1 MILTGDEIHKQVA
14 LNRIHIVPFSENN
27 LNPNSYNFRLHPD
40 LLEIADFP
48 IDPKKQTECSK
59 IELREEGYTLLPG
72 HLYLGSTLEE
82 LGSDFFVP
90 TLMGRS
96 SLGRLGLFLQI
107 TADLGQ
113 IGAKHC
119 WTLELKVVQ
128 PLVVY
133 PFMEIGQISFWK
145 VEGNTAFH
153 YNGKYASD
161 FSAHQSEIYQEFEE
175 IS

>member
-1 MILTGDEIHKQVA
+1 MILTGNEIQKQVA

-27 LNPNSYNFRLHPD
+27 LNPNSYNFRLHPQ
-40 LLEIADFP
+40 LLEITDFP
-48 IDPKKQTECSK
+48 IDPKKKTAYRQ
-59 IELREEGYTLLPG
+59 IELTEEGYTLLPG

-82 LGSDFFVP
+82 LGSDFYVP

-133 PFMEIGQISFWK
+133 PFMEVGQISFWK
-145 VEGNTAFH
+145 VEGNPVFH

-161 FSAHQSEIYQEFEE
+161 FSAHHSEIHQEFEE
-175 IS
+175 TS